1 MNPLKHK
8 KIVLAV
14 TGSIACY
21 KSLFLTRLLIKAGAE
36 VRVLMSP
43 SATKF
48 VTPLSFSTLSKHP
61 VFTSVIDEE
70 AWNNHVEFGLWGDLM
85 LVAPCTA
92 TSLAKMAN
100 GIADTIITAVY
111 LSAKCPI
118 WFAPAMDRDM
128 WKHPST
134 QENIRKLTSYG
145 NKIIPVGEGELAS
158 GLVGAGRMAE
168 PEDIVAAVSGFFS
181 AQQDLAGKKVVIT
194 AGPTQESLDPVRFIG
209 NHSSGRMGIELAEV
223 CAARGAQVTLVLGP
237 SVLRP
242 EHPQI
247 DIVHVRSAQD
257 MYDATVKIFPSADLA
272 IMAAAVA
279 DYRPKSYSD
288 EKIKKKDGDMK
299 IELERTQDI
308 AAQLGSTKKEK
319 QITVGFALETMNAEA
334 NAKRKLKKKNFDMIV
349 LNSLKDKGAG
359 FQHNTNKVKIIN
371 TKGEVR
377 DYELKSKRDVAED
390 IVNQI
395 VEILK

>member
-48 VTPLSFSTLSKHP
+48 VAPLSFSTLSKHP

-70 AWNNHVEFGLWGDLM
+70 AWNNHVELGLWGDLM

-181 AQQDLAGKKVVIT
+181 KEQDLAGKKVVIT

-237 SVLRP
+237 SVLSP

-308 AAQLGSTKKEK
+308 AAQLGSTKKAK
-319 QITVGFALETMNAEA
+319 QITVGFALETMDAEA

>member
-1 MNPLKHK
+1 MNPLKQK

-36 VRVLMSP
+36 VRVIMTP

-48 VTPLSFSTLSKHP
+48 VAPLTFSTLSKHP
-61 VFTSVIDEE
+61 VYTSVIDEE
-70 AWNNHVEFGLWGDLM
+70 AWNNHVELGLWGDLM
-85 LVAPCTA
+85 LIAPCTA
-92 TSLAKMAN
+92 SSLGKMAN
-100 GIADTIITAVY
+100 GIADTIVTAVY
-111 LSAKCPI
+111 LSAKCPV

-128 WKHPST
+128 WTHPST

-145 NKIIPVGEGELAS
+145 NKIIPVGNGELAS

-168 PEDIVAAVSGFFS
+168 PEDIITALSKLFTT
-181 AQQDLAGKKVVIT
+181 QQDLAGKKVVIT
-194 AGPTQESLDPVRFIG
+194 AGPTQESLDPVRFLG
-209 NHSSGRMGIELAEV
+209 NHSSGKMGIELADV
-223 CAARGAQVTLVLGP
+223 CAGRGAEVTLVLGP

-242 EHPQI
+242 EYPGI
-247 DIVHVRSAQD
+247 KLVSVRSAED
-257 MYDATVKIFPSADLA
+257 MYNAAVEAFSSSDIA

-279 DYRPKSYSD
+279 DYRPKTYSD
-288 EKIKKKDGDMK
+288 IKIKKKQGEMT
-299 IELERTQDI
+299 IELERTKDI
-308 AAQLGSTKKEK
+308 AAHLGSIKKSH
-319 QITVGFALETMNAEA
+319 QLTIGFALETTNEEA
-334 NAKRKLKKKNFDMIV
+334 NAKRKLEKKNFDMIV

-371 TKGEVR
+371 TKGDVI
-377 DYELKSKRDVAED
+377 DYELKSKRAVAED

-395 VEILK
+395 VEFQK

>member
-242 EHPQI
+242 DNPQI

-257 MYDATVKIFPSADLA
+257 MYDATVKVFPSADLA

-308 AAQLGSTKKEK
+308 AAQLGSTKKAK

>member
-168 PEDIVAAVSGFFS
+168 PEDILAAVSGFFS

>member
-21 KSLFLTRLLIKAGAE
+21 KSLFLTRSLIKAGAE

-48 VTPLSFSTLSKHP
+48 VAPLSFSTLSKHP

-70 AWNNHVEFGLWGDLM
+70 AWNNHVELGLWGDLM

-181 AQQDLAGKKVVIT
+181 KEQDLAGKKVVIT

-237 SVLRP
+237 SVLSP

-308 AAQLGSTKKEK
+308 AAQLGSTKKAK
-319 QITVGFALETMNAEA
+319 QITVGFALETMDAEA

>member
-1 MNPLKHK
+1 
-8 KIVLAV
+8 
-14 TGSIACY
+14 
-21 KSLFLTRLLIKAGAE
+21 
-36 VRVLMSP
+36 
-43 SATKF
+43 
-48 VTPLSFSTLSKHP
+48 
-61 VFTSVIDEE
+61 
-70 AWNNHVEFGLWGDLM
+70 
-85 LVAPCTA
+85 VAPCTA

-181 AQQDLAGKKVVIT
+181 KEQDLAGKKVVIT

-237 SVLRP
+237 SVLSP

-308 AAQLGSTKKEK
+308 AAQLGSTKKAK
-319 QITVGFALETMNAEA
+319 QITVGFALETMDAEA